1 MSSAS
6 APPPASALAGTAAH
20 ATHAPLEDAT
30 HRMLAASFFIC
41 VIAATLGIA
50 GTFTPLMTGTYVSPL
65 FTLAN
70 SISYQQT
77 CQSCT
82 SSNPLQCASALPTG
96 NICYTN
102 NPISS
107 SFGSS
112 QLTAGLSFSVMAWIL
127 EIIALPAIIACVAE
141 TTNSALAS
149 GALLRAARLPLTT
162 WLAVFAVV
170 FRCIALGCGLNY
182 VFSLLLNP
190 SVGPGV
196 TYSSQSNAGLILS
209 FIALGFSAILVV
221 LLWWAQHNVKYAIHH
236 PAKSAVVAHVDRLEP
251 TPARVLH
258 AV

>member
-50 GTFTPLMTGTYVSPL
+50 GTFTPLMTGTSVISPSI
-65 FTLAN
+65 TTAV

-77 CQSCT
+77 CLSC
-82 SSNPLQCASALPTG
+82 SSSTPLLCAGQP

-102 NPISS
+102 NPISSS

-127 EIIALPAIIACVAE
+127 ELIALPAIIACVAE

-162 WLAVFAVV
+162 WLGVFAVV

-182 VFSLLLNP
+182 VFSQLLNP
-190 SVGPGV
+190 NVPAGV

-236 PAKSAVVAHVDRLEP
+236 PAKSAVVAHVERLEP